1 MRAGPGTRSVIKND
15 VMHQFRGA
23 ARFAG
28 KVRSQSK
35 KSSSVLE
42 PQIPAKSEQ
51 ASKEPSL
58 PSRAGEGL
66 TPRAPGARAALAPG
80 RALAGGGGARPPP
93 GGHPGRAGAP
103 RALAAA

>member
-1 MRAGPGTRSVIKND
+1 MC
-15 VMHQFRGA
+15 
-23 ARFAG
+23 FAG

-51 ASKEPSL
+51 ASEEPALASG
-58 PSRAGEGL
+58 AGEGL
-66 TPRAPGARAALAPG
+66 ARRAPGARAALAPG
-80 RALAGGGGARPPP
+80 RARAREALPPP
-93 GGHPGRAGAP
+93 GGHPGMAGAP